1 MLKSKLAFYFF
12 FLICFG
18 LGFSAS
24 DAGAQ
29 SIAYRQ
35 LDLASNVPDLAD
47 NLTQGLVNPWG
58 IAFLSGQ
65 PFFIANNQSGRVTSH
80 DAKGSSLGLRSFT
93 IPNAT
98 GTGFEHAT
106 GIIADQNSSF
116 GGSSLVQPFI
126 LVTEEGSIFAW
137 GPDARGNFPPQAT
150 LERRRASAVYTGVTM
165 LNSAVAQPTL
175 AVADFNGGFIDT
187 FLPGFS
193 GVALP
198 GSFIDPNLPAGFAP
212 FGIQAIGSQVFV
224 TYALQDA
231 AKHDPIAGAGNGV
244 VSIFDLDGNFVK
256 RFATAG
262 ALNAPWGV
270 AKASANFGP
279 FSNDILIANAGDG
292 TINAF
297 DPASGNFVGTLLDG
311 AGNAIVN
318 SGLHALTFRSD
329 NFGDPNTLYLT
340 AGIGN
345 GLNGV
350 FAAITSGLV
359 SFTRMDTPLTSID
372 ANVLITATI
381 IAGPGNRGTPT
392 GQVTFLDGGNQLG
405 VSSVINGVA
414 GFNTT
419 FDKVGT
425 HTITAQYS
433 GDATFLPSS
442 ENLPLKVSGF
452 ATRAALAA
460 PTEAALNSTVTLTAT
475 ISSAGGIPT
484 GEVTFADGRN
494 TTLGTSPVDATGV
507 AVLRI
512 DTLAAGDHSL
522 SAAYSGDGKFA
533 SSTSP
538 SVTLTVTGE
547 DFSVGANPPT
557 ATVTAGQS
565 TQFRLSVTPAGGF
578 TGNVAFSCSP
588 LPGISCTFS
597 PATVSSANGAA
608 STMLTVTTSAT
619 VSHYGMVLPG
629 IIGPGAFLV
638 ALALFM
644 FAAWRAK
651 GVRIVRIALLPASAA
666 AVIVAMGLAIG
677 GCGGYSKSAQPN
689 HGTAAVMVTARSGAI
704 SHTTTINI
712 TVQ

>member
-1 MLKSKLAFYFF
+1 MLKLKDVLCFACLVFFGSAF
-12 FLICFG
+12 
-18 LGFSAS
+18 
-24 DAGAQ
+24 GAEMAAAQ
-29 SIAYRQ
+29 TVAYRQ
-35 LDLASNVPDLAD
+35 TNLASSVPDTANNLAP
-47 NLTQGLVNPWG
+47 GLVDPWG
-58 IAFLSGQ
+58 IGFLSGQ
-65 PFFIANNQSGRVTSH
+65 PFFLAENQSGRVTSL
-80 DAKGSSLGLRSFT
+80 DAAGVGVSPGSFLV
-93 IPNAT
+93 PNSA
-98 GTGFEHAT
+98 GTGFDHPT
-106 GIIADQNSSF
+106 GIVGDQNSFF
-116 GGSSLVQPFI
+116 GDRSVVTPFI
-126 LVTEEGSIFAW
+126 VVTEEGGIFTW
-137 GPDARGNFPPQAT
+137 GPDLNGNLPQQAT
-150 LERRRASAVYTGVTM
+150 LRRRIASEVYKGAAI
-165 LNSAVAQPTL
+165 LNSPQASPAL
-175 AVADFNGGFIDT
+175 AVTDFNHGIIET
-187 FLPGFS
+187 FLPGFA
-193 GVALP
+193 GVALA
-198 GSFIDPNLPAGFAP
+198 GSFTDPTLPAGYAP
-212 FGIQAIGSQVFV
+212 FGLQVVGNQVFV

-231 AKHDPIAGAGNGV
+231 AKHDPIPGAGNGV
-244 VSIFDLDGNFVK
+244 VSIFDMDGNFVK
-256 RFATAG
+256 RFATGG
-262 ALNAPWGV
+262 ALNAPWGI
-270 AKASANFGP
+270 AKAGANFGP

-297 DPASGNFVGTLLDG
+297 DPANGNFIGTLLDG

-318 SGLHALTFRSD
+318 PGLHALAFRSD
-329 NFGDPNTLYLT
+329 NFGDSNTLYLT

-359 SFTRMDTPLTSID
+359 SFTRLDTPLTSID
-372 ANVLITATI
+372 TNVLITATI
-381 IAGPGNRGTPT
+381 IPGPGNRGTPT

-414 GFNTT
+414 DFNTT

-442 ENLPLKVSGF
+442 ENLPLKVSGL

-460 PTEAALNSTVTLTAT
+460 PTEAALDSTVTLSAT

-484 GEVTFADGRN
+484 GQVTFADGRN

-512 DTLAAGDHSL
+512 NTLAAGAHSL
-522 SAAYSGDGKFA
+522 SAAYSGDGEFA

-538 SVTLTVTGE
+538 AVTLTVTSE

-588 LPGISCTFS
+588 LPGIICAFS

-619 VSHYGMVLPG
+619 VSQYGMLLPG
-629 IIGPGAFLV
+629 SIGPGAFLV
-638 ALALFM
+638 AFALFI
-644 FAAWRAK
+644 FAAWCAR
-651 GVRIVRIALLPASAA
+651 GIRIVRVSLLPASAA

-677 GCGGYSKSAQPN
+677 GCGGYSNSAQPN
-689 HGTAAVMVTARSGAI
+689 RGTAAVMVTARSGAI

>member
-1 MLKSKLAFYFF
+1 MLKSRMAFF
-12 FLICFG
+12 FCCLILIGF
-18 LGFSAS
+18 GFSAA
-24 DAGAQ
+24 DASAQ
-29 SIAYRQ
+29 SVAYRQ
-35 LDLASNVPDLAD
+35 TDLTSNVPDLAN
-47 NLTQGLVNPWG
+47 NLTPGLLNPWG

-65 PFFIANNQSGRVTSH
+65 PFFITNNNSGRVTSH
-80 DAKGSSLGLRSFT
+80 DTTGSSIGFRSFT

-106 GIIADQNSSF
+106 GIVADQNSSF
-116 GGSSLVQPFI
+116 GGASLVQPFI

-137 GPDARGNFPPQAT
+137 GPDARGDFLQQAI
-150 LERRRASAVYTGVTM
+150 LERRRASAVYTGVTL

-187 FLPGFS
+187 FLPGFTA
-193 GVALP
+193 VALP
-198 GSFIDPNLPAGFAP
+198 GAFIDPNLLPGFAP
-212 FGIQAIGSQVFV
+212 FGIQVIGNQVFV

-231 AKHDPIAGAGNGV
+231 AKHDPVPGAGNGF
-244 VSIFDLDGNFVK
+244 VSIFDVAGNFVK
-256 RFATAG
+256 RFATG
-262 ALNAPWGV
+262 EALNAPWGIV
-270 AKASANFGP
+270 KASADFGP

-297 DPASGNFVGTLLDG
+297 DPANGNFIGTLLDG

-318 SGLHALTFRSD
+318 PGLHALAFRSD
-329 NFGDPNTLYLT
+329 NFGDSNTLYLA

-359 SFTRMDTPLTSID
+359 SFTRLDTPLTSID
-372 ANVLITATI
+372 TNVLITATI
-381 IAGPGNRGTPT
+381 IPGPGNRGTPT
-392 GQVTFLDGGNQLG
+392 GQVTLLDGGNQLG

-414 GFNTT
+414 DFNTT
-419 FDKVGT
+419 FDKAGT

-442 ENLPLKVSGF
+442 ENLPLKVSGL

-460 PTEAALNSTVTLTAT
+460 PTEAALDSTVTLSAT

-484 GEVTFADGRN
+484 GQVTFADGRN

-512 DTLAAGDHSL
+512 NTLAAGAHSL

-538 SVTLTVTGE
+538 AVTLTVTSE

-588 LPGISCTFS
+588 LPGITCAFS

-608 STMLTVTTSAT
+608 STTLTVTTTAT
-619 VSHYGMVLPG
+619 VSQYGMLLPVS
-629 IIGPGAFLV
+629 IGPGAFLV
-638 ALALFM
+638 AFALFM
-644 FAAWRAK
+644 FAAWRAR
-651 GVRIVRIALLPASAA
+651 GIRIIRISLLPASAA

-677 GCGGYSKSAQPN
+677 GCGGYSNSAQPN

-712 TVQ
+712 TLQ